1 MHLVDLETLLLDIKC
16 SHVFIAVV
24 YYEFIYS
31 VKLQRMQL
39 YIFLLQFM
47 THRSG
52 KCISFYHIS
61 A

>member
-47 THRSG
+47 THSSG
-52 KCISFYHIS
+52 KCI
-61 A
+61 